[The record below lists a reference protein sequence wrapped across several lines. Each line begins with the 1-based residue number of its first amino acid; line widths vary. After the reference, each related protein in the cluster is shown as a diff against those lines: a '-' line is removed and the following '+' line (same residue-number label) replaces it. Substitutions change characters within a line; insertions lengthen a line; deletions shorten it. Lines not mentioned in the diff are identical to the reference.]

1 MKENK
6 NFKELVGG
14 IVANI
19 LRESDKDIFCYNTS
33 PFGEHDRRQWDREL
47 RDHSI
52 S

>member
-1 MKENK
+1 MKENR

-19 LRESDKDIFCYNTS
+19 LRESYKDIFCYNTS

-47 RDHSI
+47 RDYSI